1 MANRYWVGGTA
12 SWDAT
17 VGTKWALTSG
27 GAGGQAVP
35 TAADDVFMD
44 ATSGAVTVTT
54 TTGIA
59 CRSLDFTGFTGTFSH
74 AAATTLNIGDAT
86 AGAGNVMLKMVAGM
100 TYTRGSATTSSLVL
114 KSSSVTA
121 QTITLAGK
129 SLGPVSFQSGG
140 NFSLSDAFSSNS
152 IDFQSGTLTTNNNSV
167 TVTSTSIT
175 ACVTIQTAS
184 TKVIN
189 LGSSTLTISGSWI
202 DNATNTTLNAGTS
215 TIVMAPGL
223 INTDFAGNGRTYYN
237 VTYSPVFSNQLQV
250 AGANTFN
257 NLTFT
262 GGSSLVHGGAFAANQ
277 TVNGTLTFTGNSL
290 IARLMI
296 NTDGKGT
303 QRTLTAAAVSL
314 TNVNLDDI
322 VGAGTASW
330 TGTSVGGF
338 NTSGITLA
346 TPVTRYW
353 VGNGGS
359 WSDTAHWSATSGGA
373 SGATI
378 PLPQDSVIFNASS
391 ISSAAQTITL
401 DMFRAGSNVNFTGMT
416 NNPQLDF
423 GTVSAYYFYNN
434 LTLISGMTLSTGTS
448 SIILRANANST
459 FTTGSNASIVRDI
472 FIYGVTSTYTLVGAL
487 TISSPFG
494 LTVASG
500 TFDANNNNLTL
511 NYLVSDISIA
521 VPLARTIMMGSGTW
535 TITGVGTAW
544 DTGTTNG
551 SWTTVTPQTSTIVI
565 NNATATAKTLDMGSR
580 TFNVLTVSGDNV
592 TIQGSNT
599 FDTLNVNTAGLTN
612 GLKFTSGTT
621 QTVNTF
627 TTNGAVA
634 SLAKISASTPAS
646 AFTLSK
652 ASGIV
657 SEDYMSIQ
665 DSTATGGA
673 LWYAGTTSTNVSG
686 NTGWS
691 FANAPSDI
699 TKTAQYVITRTVDI
713 TKTAQYTVVTTPTD
727 ITKTAQYTVVTT
739 PTDITKST
747 QYVVT
752 RTVDITKTAQYLVAN
767 TSRMRNL
774 VKNPDYERSTLGGD
788 LGGFYD
794 GVLTKDTTVYYAGSA
809 SLKVTSPST
818 VHSNGFIHSTG
829 VGVAQNTIIKRTEC
843 KLLVP
848 VGVTLEVRPR
858 AESTP
863 NQSMSSMSQ
872 FIVGDGQ
879 WHHIVFGD
887 WTYNLSSSFVP
898 CIEAVISPALSG
910 VSFWVDQVLITTDA
924 GVTSYFSGNS
934 TNGAWTGAT
943 DYSISYQ
950 THLEI
955 PAEYVVAPSESLD
968 SSRLKKL
975 KIGKKYGPVTSVIL
989 GRIPQN
995 DNVVVSRVSPQA
1007 STVTNINTSTNL
1019 FTIPANAMVDGNL
1032 VRIESTGTL
1041 PAPLTAE
1048 TNYYVYTNGNAN
1060 TFALSGGYEPS
1071 LVGGN
1076 IINITSAGTGKITLT
1091 HLETQEVQINNNQ
1104 IVDDDRQT
1112 LLSPIYADLVGLEWN
1127 EVKAETIGLGWH
1139 EVGDVVLFSQQATLT
1154 SNFIDSFDRM
1164 VTSGW
1169 GTPPRGGLWTIA
1181 GGTAADYFV
1190 DGDAKITPSAI
1201 ATAYFNLLD
1210 NTVSA
1215 VSSELSF
1222 YLTNVPVGASNSFSL
1237 ETNYQDTHNRARFRI
1252 TIATSLSVT
1261 AAITILVADVE
1272 TVLATVV
1279 VGTGYTAG
1287 DKWHINGTFDGVSLY
1302 TMYAWKDGDA
1312 RPTTP
1317 NLTATNSTFTS
1328 GKIGIRAY
1336 ESAGATNVQTFVMSE
1351 FISDFL
1357 QSYSGTK
1364 ITKGFLSEV
1373 SLTLAGSVKETLT
1386 SVIPDIATI
1395 NYQTAG
1401 GVLKTLY
1408 NTEIKVDKQ
1417 ANDITSVVSQQVV
1430 YEDQT
1435 QTNFTELY
1443 QNITDILLTIQQSGG
1458 GNILLN
1464 SVGFSKM
1471 STPDNSAINYDKLDF
1486 WDYNP
1491 SYTIATHGSI
1501 LAYDS
1506 SESQNNGGVS
1516 GEVIQMS
1523 GASVYIKQRV
1533 AVAVNTSLSFGIRVK
1548 NLISSGSA
1556 LITISND
1563 NESRTISISSAQA
1576 YNWEELK
1583 IENFVSTL
1591 AWLDIK
1597 IQVTSAT
1604 SFVFT
1609 DLRLLYGSSLQAWVQ
1624 SPAEILSTNVQFTK
1638 NGMRIFDNL
1647 HDTETQVTY
1656 NEFSTRRKAD
1666 NVVLFEADDSGVA
1679 TRDLTI
1685 NGQTN
1690 YYDAGVGVIKQIT
1703 IPKSSALAGIAFIGV
1718 S

>member
-27 GAGGQAVP
+27 GAGGQTVP

-86 AGAGNVMLKMVAGM
+86 AGSGNVMLKMVAGM
-100 TYTRGSATTSSLVL
+100 TYTRGSATTSALVL
-114 KSSSVTA
+114 KSSSATA

-129 SLGPVSFQSGG
+129 SLGAVTFQSGG
-140 NFSLSDAFSSNS
+140 NFSLSDAFNSNS
-152 IDFQSGTLTTNNNSV
+152 IDFQAGTLSTNNNSV

-175 ACVTIQTAS
+175 ACVTISTTG

-189 LGSSTLTISGSWI
+189 LGSSTLTVSGSWL
-202 DNATNTTLNAGTS
+202 DTATNTTLNAGTS
-215 TIVMAPGL
+215 TITMAPGL
-223 INTDFAGNGRTYYN
+223 NNTDFTGNGRTYYN
-237 VTYSPVFSNQLQV
+237 VTYSPVSSNQLQIS
-250 AGANTFN
+250 GANTFN

-262 GGSSLVHGGAFAANQ
+262 GGTSQLHGAAFAANQ
-277 TVNGTLTFTGNSL
+277 TINGTLTLTGNSL
-290 IARLMI
+290 TNRLTI

-353 VGNGGS
+353 VGNGGN
-359 WSDTAHWSATSGGA
+359 WSDTAHWSATSGGS
-373 SGATI
+373 SGATV
-378 PLPQDSVIFNASS
+378 PLAQDSVIFNASS
-391 ISSAAQTITL
+391 ISSAAQTITV
-401 DMFRAGSNVNFTGMT
+401 DMFRVGSNVNFTGMT
-416 NNPQLDF
+416 NNPELAF
-423 GTVSAYYFYNN
+423 GTISSYYFYNN
-434 LTLISGMTLSTGTS
+434 LTLISGMTISTSTS
-448 SIILRANANST
+448 SFILRANANST
-459 FTTGSNASIVRDI
+459 LTTGGNASIVRDI
-472 FIYGVTSTYTLVGAL
+472 FIYGVTFTYTLVGAL
-487 TISSPFG
+487 NIASPYG

-511 NYLVSDISIA
+511 NYLTSDISIA
-521 VPLARTIMMGSGTW
+521 VPLARTIVMGSGTW
-535 TITGVGTAW
+535 TITGTGIAW
-544 DTGTTNG
+544 DTGNTNG
-551 SWTTVTPQTSTIVI
+551 GWTTITPQTSTIVI
-565 NNATATAKTLDMGSR
+565 NNATATAKTLDMGTR
-580 TFNVLTVSGDNV
+580 TFNILTISGDNV
-592 TIQGSNT
+592 TIQGNNT

-612 GLKFTSGTT
+612 GLKFLSGTT

-627 TTNGAVA
+627 TTNGAIA
-634 SLAKISASTPAS
+634 SLAKISASTPTS
-646 AFTLSK
+646 AFNLSK

-673 LWYAGTTSTNVSG
+673 LWYAGTTSTNVSN

-699 TKTAQYVITRTVDI
+699 TKSTQYVVTSTVDI
-713 TKTAQYTVVTTPTD
+713 TKTAAYAVTFNTNITKTAAYIVNLGAD
-727 ITKTAQYTVVTT
+727 ITKTAQYKVITT
-739 PTDITKST
+739 IDT
-747 QYVVT
+747 
-752 RTVDITKTAQYLVAN
+752 TKTAQYLVAN
-767 TSRMRNL
+767 TSAMRNL

-788 LGGFYD
+788 MGGFYD

-809 SLKVTSPST
+809 SLKVTSPNT
-818 VHSNGFIHSTG
+818 AHTNGFIHSTG
-829 VGVAQNTIIKRTEC
+829 VAVAQDTIIKRTEC

-858 AESTP
+858 AESSP
-863 NQSMSSMSQ
+863 NQSMSGMSQ
-872 FIVGDGQ
+872 FITGDGQ

-989 GRIPQN
+989 GRVPQN

-1007 STVTNINTSTNL
+1007 STVTSIDTSTNL
-1019 FTIPANAMVDGNL
+1019 FTIPANAMVNGNL

-1041 PAPLTAE
+1041 PAPLIAE

-1071 LVGGN
+1071 LVGAN
-1076 IINITSAGTGKITLT
+1076 IINITSVGTGKITLT

-1112 LLSPIYADLVGLEWN
+1112 LLPPIYTDLVGLEWN

-1154 SNFIDSFDRM
+1154 SNFIDSFDRT
-1164 VTSGW
+1164 VASGW
-1169 GTPPRGGLWTIA
+1169 GTPPRGGLWTLS

-1222 YLTNVPVGASNSFSL
+1222 YLTNVPVGSSNSFSL
-1237 ETNYQDTHNRARFRI
+1237 ETNYQDAQNRARFRI
-1252 TIATSLSVT
+1252 TVSTSLSVT
-1261 AAITILVADVE
+1261 AAITILVANVE

-1279 VGTGYTAG
+1279 VGTGYAAG

-1302 TMYAWKDGDA
+1302 TMYAWKDGNA

-1317 NLTATNSTFTS
+1317 DLTATDSTFTS

-1364 ITKGFLSEV
+1364 ITKGFLSEA

-1417 ANDITSVVSQQVV
+1417 ENDITSVVSQQVV

-1464 SVGFSKM
+1464 SVGFAKT
-1471 STPDNSAINYDKLDF
+1471 STPDNSAINYDKLEF

-1501 LAYDS
+1501 IAYDS

-1516 GEVIQMS
+1516 GEVVQMS

-1533 AVAVNTSLSFGIRVK
+1533 TVAVNSSLSFGIRVK

-1563 NESRTISISSAQA
+1563 NESRTISVSSAQA
-1576 YNWEELK
+1576 YDWEELK
-1583 IENFVSTL
+1583 TEDFVSTL

-1604 SFVFT
+1604 SFIFT
-1609 DLRLLYGSSLQAWVQ
+1609 DLRLLYGNTLQTWVQ

-1638 NGMRIFDNL
+1638 NGMRIFDNV